1 MKSNKTIAI
10 VLAAGSGARMK
21 SAQPKVM
28 HQIAGRPMIKL
39 LIASILEAGIDKIV
53 VVLGKDMK
61 ELVKEVHPHRTVIQ
75 NSPLG
80 TGHAALQA
88 VQTLGKLDENILILN
103 GDNPMVGAETIQKLT
118 NSLYTQ
124 TKSKLAVL
132 GFCAKDPAAY
142 GRMVLDSKEN
152 LQRIVETRDASCE
165 EQKINLCSAGIMLI
179 SGSVVADLLKSI
191 KNNNSQKEYYLSDII
206 EIAQSRGIR
215 CITIRGNE
223 KELLGINSRAEL
235 AQAELTM
242 QEKLRNE
249 AMANGVTLIDAKT
262 VWLSWDTKLGQDITI
277 DPNVY
282 FGKNV
287 TIEDQV
293 HIKSFCHI
301 EGAKIASGSIIG
313 PFARL
318 RPETIIKE
326 NVHIGNFVEVKNSLL
341 KSSSKANHLAYIGD
355 ASVGVNANIGA
366 GTITCNYNGFS
377 KSQTHIDD
385 NAFIGSNTA
394 LVAPVKIGAGA
405 IIGAG
410 SVINQNIEPHSLALT
425 RPSLKKIKNGAKRQR
440 KLLNP
445 NPKNSSEEQT

>member
-10 VLAAGSGARMK
+10 ILAAGLGARMN
-21 SAQPKVM
+21 SVHPKVM

-39 LIASILEAGIDKIV
+39 LISSILAAGIDKIV
-53 VVLGKDMK
+53 VVIGRDMK
-61 ELVKEVHPHRTVIQ
+61 DLIKEVHPHRTVIQ
-75 NSPLG
+75 DSPLG

-88 VQTLGKLDENILILN
+88 IQTLGELDENILILN
-103 GDNPMVGAETIQKLT
+103 GDNPMVSADTIQKLT
-118 NSLYTQ
+118 KSLNAQ
-124 TKSKLAVL
+124 TATKLAVL
-132 GFCAKDPAAY
+132 GFISNNPATY
-142 GRMVLDSKEN
+142 GRMILDSKGN
-152 LQRIVETRDASCE
+152 LQRIVETRDANE
-165 EQKINLCSAGIMLI
+165 EELKIKLCSAGIMLI
-179 SGSVVADLLKSI
+179 NASVGTDLLKNI

-206 EIAQSRGIR
+206 KIAQSRGIR
-215 CITIRGNE
+215 CITIKGTE
-223 KELLGINSRAEL
+223 QELLGINSRAEL
-235 AQAELTM
+235 AQAELAM
-242 QEKLRNE
+242 QENLRNK

-262 VWLSWDTKLGQDITI
+262 VWFSWDTKLGQDITI

-282 FGKNV
+282 FGTNV
-287 TIEDQV
+287 VIEDQV

-301 EGAKIASGSIIG
+301 EGAKIASGGVIG

-326 NVHIGNFVEVKNSLL
+326 NVHIGNFVEVKNSML

-366 GTITCNYNGFS
+366 GTITCNYNGFF
-377 KSQTHIDD
+377 KSQTHIGD

-394 LVAPVKIGAGA
+394 LVAPLKIGAGT

-410 SVINQNIEPHSLALT
+410 SVISQNIEPNSLALT

-440 KLLNP
+440 KLLNS
-445 NPKNSSEEQT
+445 NPKKSSGEKT